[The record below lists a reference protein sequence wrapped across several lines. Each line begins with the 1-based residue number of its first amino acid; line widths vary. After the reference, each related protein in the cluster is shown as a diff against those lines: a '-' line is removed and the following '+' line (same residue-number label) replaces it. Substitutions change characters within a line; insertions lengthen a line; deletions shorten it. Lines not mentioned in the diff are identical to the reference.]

1 MVWQCV
7 RIVAILLHHRHVC
20 MYTQLFSSKE
30 NKTTTI
36 LQLPLLNTFHRT
48 CAIKVTL
55 KTCIFFSIT
64 CTLHNQYGH
73 YCVHTLYTVTQVL
86 TIFPPFSYS
95 CRILLSA
102 VLPRAQS
109 GFDTNRRS
117 EDFLNKFNNIANEV
131 NQTLSRATQSMDRIQ
146 FIEFPQYIVSGEIQ
160 RHLLSKDGLHLSF
173 EGTEYVVSS
182 IENQIFRSLW
192 DITKIV
198 C

>member
-1 MVWQCV
+1 
-7 RIVAILLHHRHVC
+7 
-20 MYTQLFSSKE
+20 MYMA
-30 NKTTTI
+30 
-36 LQLPLLNTFHRT
+36 T
-48 CAIKVTL
+48 CAIKHFHRLMDHKLTQWWKENRRIICLFTVYREINML
-55 KTCIFFSIT
+55 IILFPSI
-64 CTLHNQYGH
+64 
-73 YCVHTLYTVTQVL
+73 
-86 TIFPPFSYS
+86 YS

-102 VLPRAQS
+102 ILPRTQS

-192 DITKIV
+192 DLTKIV